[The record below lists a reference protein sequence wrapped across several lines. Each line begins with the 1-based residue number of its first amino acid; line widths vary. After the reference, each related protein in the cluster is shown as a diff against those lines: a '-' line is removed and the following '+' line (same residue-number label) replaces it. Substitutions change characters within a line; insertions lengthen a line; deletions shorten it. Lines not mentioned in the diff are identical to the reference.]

1 MALTKKQ
8 VQEELLVDFSKL
20 TPEYAPHE
28 LIGRQLY
35 LDIALSA
42 ANPAD
47 TRLGGR
53 YNRNNPAYLF
63 SGRTGSGRRTLE
75 TSIGLMLLD
84 MIIDMGEDENNFRW
98 YLLPDN
104 ALDGDNADEICNNI
118 NLLFDAVEEDMTNDD
133 YFVQLSL
140 GKLTPVIR
148 KKRAARLF
156 AKRLK
161 TVVSSPQ
168 SCLVTAAFGSDLSLI
183 PEEIRSQFLAMA
195 LTDPDGVQRAEYI
208 SKAAELYPMIAWGM
222 PVREI
227 SERTEGFTFGML
239 KNVVNMIF
247 SLAAGMIINSGG
259 SIEDYLLITNKAPIS
274 VSADKIESIISIA
287 AKEKAE
293 AAINPLPLPIVQSI
307 QTIQNA
313 RPAEQQAEHPSQ
325 ENKEQPEN
333 HNPDTPSEI
342 ESIMQTLTM
351 PVMLN
356 H

>member
-1 MALTKKQ
+1 MALTKNQ

-20 TPEYAPHE
+20 TPEYAPNE

-42 ANPAD
+42 ASPAD

-84 MIIDMGEDENNFRW
+84 MIIDMGEDESNFRW

-104 ALDGDNADEICNNI
+104 ALDGDNADEICGNI
-118 NLLFDAVEEDMTNDD
+118 NLLFDAVEEDMKNDD

-156 AKRLK
+156 ARRLK

-168 SCLVTAAFGSDLSLI
+168 SCLVTAACGSDLSPI
-183 PEEIRSQFLAMA
+183 PEEIRSQFLAMT
-195 LTDPDGVQRAEYI
+195 LTDPDDVQRAEYL
-208 SKAAELYPMIAWGM
+208 SKASEMYPLIKWDM
-222 PVREI
+222 PVQEI
-227 SERTEGFTFGML
+227 SEKTEGFTFGML
-239 KNVVNMIF
+239 KNVAGMIF
-247 SLAAGMIINSGG
+247 SLAAGMIINRGESV
-259 SIEDYLLITNKAPIS
+259 EDYLLITNKAPLSVPADQIEAIIS
-274 VSADKIESIISIA
+274 VA
-287 AKEKAE
+287 AKEKA
-293 AAINPLPLPIVQSI
+293 AAVNPLPLPIVQSI

-313 RPAEQQAEHPSQ
+313 SPAEQQAEQPRQ
-325 ENKEQPEN
+325 ENEKQQEN

-342 ESIMQTLTM
+342 ESIVQALTM